1 MIYQPK
7 GFYMNEKTKSTSL
20 TTKIMLGLFLG
31 AILGYV
37 LRELQGAID
46 SDLIKNIL
54 SFVTIV
60 ANLFLS
66 SLRMLV
72 VPVIFISIV
81 HGTLSLTDIT
91 TLGRVAGKT
100 TLIYLFTT
108 IIAVTLGISSALLIK
123 PGANTGLQASNEY
136 SIPSATSFQDIVSNL
151 IPSNPI
157 AAMVNGDTI
166 QIIVFAIFIGIAIS
180 LTNVKKAEPVVRLF
194 ESLNAVIAKLVEFI
208 MSFSHYGIFFITA
221 KIFTTISATAVG
233 SLLMYILL
241 TYVVMLI
248 HMFITYSCILKFWA
262 NISPIKFFSKIKD
275 VILFSFSTASSNATI
290 PISMNAVTKR
300 CGVSSK
306 IASFTIPLGSTVN
319 MDGTSIMQGIA
330 TIFIAQAYNLPLGV
344 NDYIVVIL
352 TATLASIGTAG
363 VPSAGVIMLAMVL
376 QKVGLP
382 MEGIALIVG
391 VDRLIDMLRTSV
403 NVAGDCVTACVVAKS
418 EGELDID
425 VFNKQHDD
433 ADNLDLHH
441 MHAQDK

>member
-1 MIYQPK
+1 
-7 GFYMNEKTKSTSL
+7 MNEKAKSTSL

-37 LRELQGAID
+37 LRELKGAVD
-46 SDLIKNIL
+46 SDLINNTL

-66 SLRMLV
+66 ALRMLV

-81 HGTLSLTDIT
+81 YGTLSLTDIT

-100 TLIYLFTT
+100 TLIYLLTT
-108 IIAVTLGISSALLIK
+108 IIAVALGISSALLIK
-123 PGANTGLQASNEY
+123 PGANTGLQTSSEY
-136 SIPSATSFQDIVSNL
+136 IIPSATSFQDIVSNL

-157 AAMVNGDTI
+157 AAMANGDTI
-166 QIIVFAIFIGIAIS
+166 QIIIFAIFIGIAIS

-221 KIFTTISATAVG
+221 KIFTTISAGAVG

-241 TYVVMLI
+241 TYVVMLL
-248 HMFITYSCILKFWA
+248 HMFVTYSCILKFGA
-262 NISPIKFFSKIKD
+262 NISPIKFFGKIKD

-300 CGVSSK
+300 CGVSNK

-382 MEGIALIVG
+382 MEGIALVVG

-403 NVAGDCVTACVVAKS
+403 NVTGDCVTACVVAKS
-418 EGELDID
+418 EGELDLD
-425 VFNKQHDD
+425 VFNKQQDD
-433 ADNLDLHH
+433 DDDNIDLHH

>member
-1 MIYQPK
+1 
-7 GFYMNEKTKSTSL
+7 MNEKTKSTSL

-31 AILGYV
+31 AILGYA
-37 LRELQGAID
+37 LRELHGAVD
-46 SDLIKNIL
+46 SDLIKNIF
-54 SFVTIV
+54 SFITI
-60 ANLFLS
+60 AADLFLS

-81 HGTLSLTDIT
+81 YGTLSLTDIT

-100 TLIYLFTT
+100 TLIYLLTT
-108 IIAVTLGISSALLIK
+108 IVAVTLGISSALLIK
-123 PGANTGLQASNEY
+123 PGANTGLHASSEY
-136 SIPSATSFQDIVSNL
+136 SVPSATSFQDIVSNL

-180 LTNVKKAEPVVRLF
+180 LTNVKKAEPVIRLF

-241 TYVVMLI
+241 TYAVMLI
-248 HMFITYSCILKFWA
+248 HMFITYSCILKFLA

-300 CGVSSK
+300 CGVSNK

-382 MEGIALIVG
+382 MEGIALVVG

-418 EGELDID
+418 EGELDLD
-425 VFNKQHDD
+425 VFNKQDND
-433 ADNLDLHH
+433 ADNIDLHH
-441 MHAQDK
+441 MHVQDK

>member
-1 MIYQPK
+1 M
-7 GFYMNEKTKSTSL
+7 
-20 TTKIMLGLFLG
+20 
-31 AILGYV
+31 A
-37 LRELQGAID
+37 
-46 SDLIKNIL
+46 
-54 SFVTIV
+54 
-60 ANLFLS
+60 
-66 SLRMLV
+66 
-72 VPVIFISIV
+72 
-81 HGTLSLTDIT
+81 
-91 TLGRVAGKT
+91 
-100 TLIYLFTT
+100 
-108 IIAVTLGISSALLIK
+108 
-123 PGANTGLQASNEY
+123 
-136 SIPSATSFQDIVSNL
+136 
-151 IPSNPI
+151 
-157 AAMVNGDTI
+157 NGDTI
-166 QIIVFAIFIGIAIS
+166 QIIIFAIFIGIAIS

-221 KIFTTISATAVG
+221 KIFTTISAGAVG

-241 TYVVMLI
+241 TYVVMLL
-248 HMFITYSCILKFWA
+248 HMFVTYSCILKFGA
-262 NISPIKFFSKIKD
+262 NISPIKFFGKIKD

-300 CGVSSK
+300 CGVSNK

-382 MEGIALIVG
+382 MEGIALVVG

-403 NVAGDCVTACVVAKS
+403 NVTGDCVTACVVAKS
-418 EGELDID
+418 EGELDLD
-425 VFNKQHDD
+425 VFNKQQDD
-433 ADNLDLHH
+433 DDDNIDLHH

>member
-1 MIYQPK
+1 
-7 GFYMNEKTKSTSL
+7 MNEKTKSTSL
-20 TTKIMLGLFLG
+20 TTKIMLGLVLG
-31 AILGYV
+31 AALGGTLRWILAK
-37 LRELQGAID
+37 QIFDGAIIND
-46 SDLIKNIL
+46 AL
-54 SFVTIV
+54 SFIDIIS
-60 ANLFLS
+60 NLFLS

-72 VPVIFISIV
+72 VPVIFVSIV
-81 HGTLSLTDIT
+81 HGTLALTDIT
-91 TLGRVAGKT
+91 TLGRVASK
-100 TLIYLFTT
+100 TT
-108 IIAVTLGISSALLIK
+108 IIYLLTTIVAVSLGISAALFIK
-123 PGANTGLQASNEY
+123 PGAKTGLIASSEY
-136 SIPSATSFQDIVSNL
+136 SIPSATSFKDIISNL

-166 QIIVFAIFIGIAIS
+166 QIIVFAIFVGIAIA
-180 LTNVKKAEPVVRLF
+180 LTNPKKSKAVVKYY
-194 ESLNAVIAKLVEFI
+194 ESLNAVISKLVEFI

-221 KIFTTISATAVG
+221 KIFTTISATAVQ

-241 TYVVMLI
+241 TYVVMLT
-248 HMFITYSCILKFWA
+248 HMFVTYGCILKFYA

-275 VILFSFSTASSNATI
+275 VIVFSFSTASSNATI

-300 CGVSSK
+300 CGVSNK

-330 TIFIAQAYNLPLGV
+330 TIFISQAYNLPLTV

-382 MEGIALIVG
+382 MEGIALIIG

-403 NVAGDCVTACVVAKS
+403 NVTGDCVTACVVAKS
-418 EGELDID
+418 EGELDLD
-425 VFNKQHDD
+425 VFNRQNDTIGD
-433 ADNLDLHH
+433 LDLHN
-441 MHAQDK
+441 MREETTADENK